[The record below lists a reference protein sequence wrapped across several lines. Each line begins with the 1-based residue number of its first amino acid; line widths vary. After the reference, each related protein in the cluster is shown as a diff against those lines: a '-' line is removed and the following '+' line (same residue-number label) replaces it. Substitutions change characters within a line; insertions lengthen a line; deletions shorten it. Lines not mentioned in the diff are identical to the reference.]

1 MLTAQLSGSIPISCN
16 ILGKRL
22 EYRNSRNQCLL
33 FMLQLFMTAQPQ
45 ESCMFWLWTLPCTS
59 KTSQSTLSTLLSWG
73 LLDFLWMNAPSTC
86 PVLRRLQTILYM
98 LQNMMLGYH
107 GCVSWRICCQ
117 VRMCRSRLLLIRAY
131 GIPTAP
137 PMQTR
142 KLQWRTIRA
151 TWRTRPLS
159 PVSLHSLSEKMD
171 SCHKTYRLFG
181 WMVCYELTRKTE
193 LNIGL
198 ASGCYTAITC
208 SSFSPLVTLIR

>member
-1 MLTAQLSGSIPISCN
+1 MPVVHAAIVYDCPTSGELYVLIVNIALHFKDLSVNLIHPFIMR
-16 ILGKRL
+16 I
-22 EYRNSRNQCLL
+22 
-33 FMLQLFMTAQPQ
+33 A
-45 ESCMFWLWTLPCTS
+45 
-59 KTSQSTLSTLLSWG
+59 G
-73 LLDFLWMNAPSTC
+73 LVVDKY
-86 PVLRRLQTILYM
+86 LQTILYM
-98 LQNMMLGYH
+98 LHNMMLGYH

-208 SSFSPLVTLIR
+208 STFSSLVTLIR